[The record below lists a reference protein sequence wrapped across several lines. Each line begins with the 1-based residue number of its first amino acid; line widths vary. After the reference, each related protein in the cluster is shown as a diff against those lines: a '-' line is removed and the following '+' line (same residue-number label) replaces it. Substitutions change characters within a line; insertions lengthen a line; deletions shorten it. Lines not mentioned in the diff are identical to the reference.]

1 MYMLS
6 VHFIPAVSIIPLI
19 LHYLESQIDIAE
31 MPYLSTVGF
40 KPATGQMPTPDHI
53 VTGIERK
60 IDLDSVAFGGYA
72 YQGRALP
79 VGLCPAVIFGNHQGA
94 MGHLRIPVGDYDSIE
109 GLGNADLGTS
119 HGNHEI
125 SHHRIEQAQFSLG
138 AGCKIVKRPDL
149 YELTLKEKCSFSYID
164 RRLMKRTHNPWKF

>member
-1 MYMLS
+1 MLN
-6 VHFIPAVSIIPLI
+6 FISNINNPLKI
-19 LHYLESQIDIAE
+19 LHHLESQIDIAE

-40 KPATGQMPTPDHI
+40 EPATGQMPTPDHI
-53 VTGIERK
+53 VPGIERK
-60 IDLDSVAFGGYA
+60 IDLDSVTFGGYA
-72 YQGRALP
+72 HQGRALP
-79 VGLCPAVIFGNHQGA
+79 VGLRAAVIFGNHQGA

-109 GLGNADLGTS
+109 GLGYADLGTS

-149 YELTLKEKCSFSYID
+149 YELILK
-164 RRLMKRTHNPWKF
+164 